1 MKNLFKSTACSLVL
15 FASSAFAYGG
25 GNEVTRQNLR
35 WRAGTVNVAIS
46 SSLFQN
52 NPNIKYNSDIAG
64 AISRSIETWQRIVGL
79 ELRNSA
85 SEKQS
90 VSPSGL
96 RGDGVSLITI
106 AQTPANLVLFP
117 KGADDAAATTRV
129 FFDRRRFVTEADIV
143 LNPYQ
148 QFSTDD
154 TFGTFDLEST
164 LTHEIG
170 HLLGLEHSD
179 VLGATMY
186 EKYGKNGVIP
196 NFGARTLSQTD
207 ISEARA
213 LYGNASEDDACCGK
227 ISGKLLSF
235 GAGARP
241 WQIWAE
247 DAETG
252 RVIGET
258 STSKDGV
265 FRFEGLPTQSFRLYG
280 QNSAASSTS
289 SPGQLGDVKV
299 INDETAVIRKRLI
312 SVKNEFELEFLG
324 LNGQLSDIAIS
335 LQPGNTYTVFLGG
348 TALDPSRISAG
359 VTSPFLG
366 VEHDSIRSI
375 DYGSDVSVI
384 SLDLRVDEKT
394 PAGEYTIFVEGE
406 NGARRYIVGGIT
418 VEERPAAAVK
428 RL

>member
-106 AQTPANLVLFP
+106 AQTPANLGLFP

-148 QFSTDD
+148 QFSTDG

-170 HLLGLEHSD
+170 HLLGLEHSN

-186 EKYGKNGVIP
+186 EKYGKNGVLP

-213 LYGNASEDDACCGK
+213 LYGNASEDDTCCGK
-227 ISGKLLSF
+227 ISGKLLNL
-235 GAGARP
+235 GARP
-241 WQIWAE
+241 WQVWAE
-247 DAETG
+247 DPETG

-258 STSKDGV
+258 WTLKDGM
-265 FRFEGLPTQSFRLYG
+265 FRFEGLPTQSLRLYG
-280 QNSAASSTS
+280 QDSAAGNTS
-289 SPGQLGDVKV
+289 SRGELGEVKV
-299 INDETAVIRKRLI
+299 TSDETAVIRKRPI

-348 TALDPSRISAG
+348 MALDPSRISAG

-366 VEHDSIRSI
+366 VEHDSIRTI
-375 DYGSDVSVI
+375 DYGPDVSVV

-418 VEERPAAAVK
+418 VERPAAAAK